1 MNCDQLETH
10 LYPYLDGEYEAP
22 ERLEVE
28 AHLAICRDCAAVVA
42 DEVHFRTA
50 FRERMREVAQ
60 ASSGSASGGAPASL
74 RAAIQQGINREA
86 RHARVQRLVR
96 LSAAAAVLLAAGG
109 TFWALRPDPH
119 RPFLDDAAQRHARG
133 LPLEIEQTTPENV
146 EAWFTGKLD
155 HRVAVPQFP
164 NLSLSGARIANVRD
178 RPAAYITYQAED
190 AEARPRRVGLF
201 VFTDTNGQLDARQLP
216 TVKVDTSH
224 GYNVAL
230 WRDGEIVYE
239 LVSDLD
245 EDDIRQL
252 VSSTARGGT
261 PRPGLGREVRGE
273 VQLARHEERLP
284 SLHEGTFMPAQP
296 QLGRVRHA
304 AQQGPTPQLFTPPPM
319 SHPQFEVRPVATH
332 ALPR

>member
-22 ERLEVE
+22 ERLDVE
-28 AHLAICRDCAAVVA
+28 AHLATCRDCAAVVA
-42 DEVHFRTA
+42 DEVRFRST
-50 FRERMREVAQ
+50 FRERMRGLSDA
-60 ASSGSASGGAPASL
+60 APSSL
-74 RAAIQQGINREA
+74 RASIQLGIHQEA
-86 RHARVQRLVR
+86 RQVRTQHLLR

-109 TFWALRPDPH
+109 AFWALRPDPR
-119 RPFLDDAAQRHARG
+119 RPYLDDAAQRHARG
-133 LPLEIEQTTPENV
+133 LPLEIQQTSPEHV

-164 NLSLSGARIANVRD
+164 NLSVSGARIANVKD
-178 RPAAYITYQAED
+178 RPAAYITYTGED
-190 AEARPRRVGLF
+190 GDARPRRVGLF

-216 TVKVDTSH
+216 KVRVDTSH

-252 VSSTARGGT
+252 VSGTARPEAQ
-261 PRPGLGREVRGE
+261 PRLARQEPSGAPQLAQQQGRESG
-273 VQLARHEERLP
+273 QAQGNFL
-284 SLHEGTFMPAQP
+284 PAQA

-304 AQQGPTPQLFTPPPM
+304 TQYGPAQQQLFTPPPM
-319 SHPQFEVRPVATH
+319 SHPQFEVRPVSAH